1 MKLLKHFPKQEKM
14 QWIWNEMILDS
25 LLEVENLFG
34 KLTQE
39 WKIILC
45 FFPHF
50 WLHNFETPVNLLFM
64 FIYYFRLT
72 EPFGAVILL
81 H

>member
-1 MKLLKHFPKQEKM
+1 MYVELFGALYTY
-14 QWIWNEMILDS
+14 ISDL

-50 WLHNFETPVNLLFM
+50 WLHDFETPVNLLFM